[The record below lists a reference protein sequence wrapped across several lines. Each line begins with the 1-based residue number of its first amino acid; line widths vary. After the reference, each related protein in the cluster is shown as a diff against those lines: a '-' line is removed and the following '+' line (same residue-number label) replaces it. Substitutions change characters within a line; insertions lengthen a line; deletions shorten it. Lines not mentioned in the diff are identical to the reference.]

1 MARGCRHGASSVGF
15 GRLVPGVRSVI
26 SMPAGV
32 GQMPLARFLLWSAVG
47 TLVWSAVLLAL
58 GYVLQ
63 SRYEQIR
70 DAIEWITRGVV
81 GAMVAM
87 YLWRVVR
94 FQKD

>member
-1 MARGCRHGASSVGF
+1 
-15 GRLVPGVRSVI
+15 
-26 SMPAGV
+26 MPAGV

-47 TLVWSAVLLAL
+47 TLVWSGVLLAL
-58 GYVLQ
+58 GYLLQ

-81 GAMVAM
+81 GAMVVM